1 MIPFERVRRIA
12 LIGGGTIGAS
22 WAAWFLARGYD
33 VALSDP
39 AEDGES
45 RSRAI
50 LEAAWPAMQRLGLA
64 EGAALTRFSFH
75 SEALAAAEGA
85 DFVQENAPERLAI
98 KEPLLKALDAALP
111 ADRVIASST
120 SSFMPSLLQAAAQ
133 RHPERILVGHPF
145 NPPHL
150 VPLVEVV
157 GGPGGSTE
165 AVDWAVGF
173 YRRIG
178 KTAIRVE
185 KEISGHIANRL
196 QAALFR
202 EAAYLLQQGVASVED
217 LDRAVADGPGLRW
230 AMMGPL
236 MTFNLGGG
244 PGGMRHFLAQ
254 FEPTF
259 RDWFEELGQPEL
271 TPALS
276 QALVDGVEA
285 EMAGR
290 SLAELTAWRDET
302 FLRLLEAVR
311 PPTDDSATGP
321 GGEKA

>member
-1 MIPFERVRRIA
+1 MIDIEAVSRIA

-33 VALSDP
+33 VTLYDP
-39 AEDGES
+39 APDGET

-50 LEAAWPAMQRLGLA
+50 LEGAWPAMQRLGLA
-64 EGAALTRFSFH
+64 PGASPERLRFLGDP
-75 SEALAAAEGA
+75 AQAVADA
-85 DFVQENAPERLAI
+85 DFVQENATERLEI
-98 KEPLLKALDAALP
+98 KLPLLETLDAALP

-120 SSFMPSLLQAAAQ
+120 SGFMPSELQAGAR
-133 RHPERILVGHPF
+133 RHPERVLVGHPF

-157 GGPGGSTE
+157 GGPGASAE
-165 AVDWAVGF
+165 AVDWAVAF
-173 YRRIG
+173 YEHAG

-185 KEISGHIANRL
+185 KEITGHIANRL

-217 LDRAVADGPGLRW
+217 LDKAIATGPGLRW
-230 AMMGPL
+230 ALMGPI

-244 PGGMRHFLAQ
+244 PGGMRHFLKQ
-254 FEPTF
+254 FAP
-259 RDWFEELGQPEL
+259 RMNSWFDGLGKPKVDE
-271 TPALS
+271 ALGE
-276 QALVDGVEA
+276 ALVAGVEE

-290 SLAELTAWRDET
+290 SIEEIARWRDET
-302 FLRLLEAVR
+302 FLRLLEAVGQT
-311 PPTDDSATGP
+311 P
-321 GGEKA
+321 KARS